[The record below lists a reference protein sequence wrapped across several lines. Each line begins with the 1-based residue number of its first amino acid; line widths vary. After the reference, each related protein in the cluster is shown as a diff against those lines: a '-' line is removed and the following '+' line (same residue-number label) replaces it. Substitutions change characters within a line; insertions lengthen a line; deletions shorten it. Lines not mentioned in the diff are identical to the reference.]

1 MACCRLFSKSSWKFD
16 SVLEI
21 DSVLYGQVELVIQ
34 HVNSPWTFWNRSPI
48 IKLLI
53 LIQIWKLRILLSS
66 LKSKIAELESENE
79 LLRKQ
84 PAIVEQMTP
93 EIIMPRVKVSFLRLS
108 FSLDKIYH
116 IVCHLTLYND
126 LEFWEWSWSS
136 KRRRASNDKGMATPS
151 MNTFPEENRYFHE
164 FIPDLMIN
172 FVSRNLGLPSP
183 S

>member
-1 MACCRLFSKSSWKFD
+1 MACCRLFSKRSWKFD
-16 SVLEI
+16 SVLECSMSI
-21 DSVLYGQVELVIQ
+21 HHEL
-34 HVNSPWTFWNRSPI
+34 SEKSRSPN

-53 LIQIWKLRILLSS
+53 LIQIWKLLILLSS
-66 LKSKIAELESENE
+66 LKSMIAELESENE

-93 EIIMPRVKVSFLRLS
+93 EIILPRVKVSFLRLS
-108 FSLDKIYH
+108 FSLDRSYH

-136 KRRRASNDKGMATPS
+136 KRRRVSNDKGMATPS